1 VLHSVEQQR
10 SIGQTGQAV
19 VQRLVTE
26 LGRQARLVG
35 DVVGGDHPTIDFGLV
50 GLVGPNAANN
60 GVINA
65 KLGSGLANAID
76 GRTVQVRAPRD
87 PNARVNFLADLEE
100 LPLEATIP
108 SAKVVINARTG
119 SVVMNQTVSLSAC
132 AVAHGNLSVTINST
146 PVISQPSP
154 FSTGGQTVV
163 KEKADITIKQEPGAL
178 IQLPAG
184 TQLADVVKA
193 LSALGATPQ
202 DLLAILQAMKSAGA
216 LNAEIEVI

>member
-1 VLHSVEQQR
+1 VPEGATVER
-10 SIGQTGQAV
+10 AV
-19 VQRLVTE
+19 PTPLNQ
-26 LGRQARLVG
+26 
-35 DVVGGDHPTIDFGLV
+35 GDHLQLDL
-50 GLVGPNAANN
+50 NASDYNTARE
-60 GVINA
+60 VARAINA
-65 KLGSGLANAID
+65 KMGEGIAQPLN
-76 GRTVQVRAPRD
+76 GRVVRVKMPD
-87 PNARVNFLADLEE
+87 SPEARVSFLADIEN
-100 LPLEATIP
+100 LPLTLAAP

-146 PVISQPSP
+146 PVISQPTP

-163 KEKADITIKQEPGAL
+163 KEKAEITIKQEPGAL